1 MHWEVFAGTICQLM
15 LTAVVKHMVISYR
28 EPLCQM
34 CNASRWRLWL
44 VRRAADDPDCLS
56 SPISLL
62 LAQGQGLSDEN
73 RSSLLLSL

>member
-34 CNASRWRLWL
+34 CNVSRWRLLTGPQGCWWSWL
-44 VRRAADDPDCLS
+44 L
-56 SPISLL
+56 
-62 LAQGQGLSDEN
+62 
-73 RSSLLLSL
+73 

>member
-34 CNASRWRLWL
+34 CNVSRWRLLTGPQGCWWSWL
-44 VRRAADDPDCLS
+44 LEQS
-56 SPISLL
+56 HLITLGS
-62 LAQGQGLSDEN
+62 
-73 RSSLLLSL
+73 RSRIKWWE